1 MAEEKTYKW
10 LQQALHH
17 RIRHFRQRLA
27 AEDALLP
34 LSLLGICAGLLT
46 GIVMLAFRFLI
57 EWPLSHVL
65 PEHSPENFEALSS
78 YAHFLMP
85 ISGALIL
92 GIVIQLIFK
101 QAPRVGV
108 FHVIERLNVHHGH
121 LPLKNAVVQFFAGS
135 FAIISGQSAGR
146 EGPAVHLGA
155 AASSLLGQYW
165 RLPNNSIRVLVG
177 CGTAAAISASFN
189 TPIAGVIFAMEVVMM
204 EYTIAGFTPIIL
216 ASVAGA
222 IVTNM
227 AYGTAPA
234 FVIPAIELQSLLELP
249 YLILLG
255 CIIGGASAVFTWIMS
270 QSLRLSEVAFWLRML
285 LAGTVTGC
293 LAFWVPEIM
302 GIGYDT
308 LEQSLLGHVGLS
320 ALIIIALAKLVATA
334 ISCGLGMPIGLIGP
348 SLLIGACIGGAS
360 GILGQNLMPEHAS
373 SHSLYVML
381 GMGAMMGAILN
392 APLAALMA
400 LLELTNNPNI
410 ILPGMLTIVSAT
422 LTTSQLFKQRSAHR
436 TVLHHLGALAQHS
449 LLFQALQRVGV
460 TSVMNQN
467 VAVSARRISRKQLL
481 HMAKQQHR
489 WILVIAEGNQS
500 ILLSGINLSNL
511 CAESES
517 GESSD
522 PQVLPDT
529 EMIDILGLPGKQ
541 KPVSPL
547 NFQATLHEAWETM
560 SKHKTD
566 AIYISGSIAPFTPPV
581 CGIVTRQD
589 IENYCSI
596 PHSSE

>member
-1 MAEEKTYKW
+1 MDEQKTDKW
-10 LQQALHH
+10 LQRALHH

-27 AEDALLP
+27 AEDALLA
-34 LSLLGICAGLLT
+34 LSILGICAGLLT
-46 GIVMLAFRFLI
+46 GTVILAFRFLI
-57 EWPLSHVL
+57 EWPLTHIL
-65 PEHSPENFEALSS
+65 PGQNSENFEALGSNL
-78 YAHFLMP
+78 HFLMP
-85 ISGALIL
+85 IAGALLL
-92 GIVIQLIFK
+92 GLVIQVIFK

-108 FHVIERLNVHHGH
+108 FHVIERLNVNHGH

-222 IVTNM
+222 VVTRLV
-227 AYGTAPA
+227 YGTEPA
-234 FVIPAIELQSLLELP
+234 FMVPAINLHSLLELP

-255 CIIGGASAVFTWIMS
+255 CIIGAASASFTWIMS
-270 QSLRLSEVAFWLRML
+270 QSLRLSEMAFWLRML

-308 LEQSLLGHVGLS
+308 LEQSLLGQIGFS
-320 ALIIIALAKLVATA
+320 ALVFIALAKIVATA

-348 SLLIGACIGGAS
+348 SLLIGACIGGAA
-360 GILGQNLMPEHAS
+360 GIIGQIWMPEQAS

-381 GMGAMMGAILN
+381 GMGAMMGAVLN

-410 ILPGMLTIVSAT
+410 ILPGMLTIVAAT
-422 LTTSQLFKQRSAHR
+422 LTASQLFKQRSAHR

-460 TSVMNQN
+460 TSIMNQN
-467 VAVSARRISRKQLL
+467 VAISARSINREQLL
-481 HMAKQQHR
+481 HMAKQQYR
-489 WILVIAEGNQS
+489 WILVMDEGNQS
-500 ILLSGINLSNL
+500 ILLSGINLANL
-511 CAESES
+511 CAESEAE
-517 GESSD
+517 GDE
-522 PQVLPDT
+522 PQAIPTT
-529 EMIDILGLPGKQ
+529 EVIDILGLPGKQ
-541 KPVSPL
+541 RPVSPL
-547 NFQATLHEAWETM
+547 HFQATLQEAWETM
-560 SKHKTD
+560 STHKTD
-566 AIYISGSIAPFTPPV
+566 AIYMSGSIAPFTPPV
-581 CGIVTRQD
+581 CGILTRQD